1 MTCARCCGVM
11 LKERVYDLLE
21 NDGQAYVSG
30 WGWAY
35 RCFTCGKVSDWI
47 IEQNWQIAANAVTGD
62 PWTMTV
68 KKAVAGWHE
77 Q

>member
-35 RCFTCGKVSDWI
+35 RCVTCGKVSDWI
-47 IEQNWQIAANAVTGD
+47 FEQNWQIAANAVTASQRNGN
-62 PWTMTV
+62 
-68 KKAVAGWHE
+68 ARNEEAGAA
-77 Q
+77 

>member
-11 LKERVYDLLE
+11 LKERLYDLLE

-30 WGWAY
+30 WGWVY
-35 RCFTCGKVSDWI
+35 RYATCGKVSDWI
-47 IEQNWQIAANAVTGD
+47 IEHNWQIAANAVTGD
-62 PWTMTV
+62 PRTMTV
-68 KKAVAGWHE
+68 KKAVAGRHE

>member
-1 MTCARCCGVM
+1 M

-21 NDGQAYVSG
+21 NDGEAYVSG

-35 RCFTCGKVSDWI
+35 RCVTCGKVSDWI

-62 PWTMTV
+62 PRTMTV

>member
-11 LKERVYDLLE
+11 LKERVYDFLE
-21 NDGQAYVSG
+21 NDGQAFVSG

-35 RCFTCGKVSDWI
+35 RCVTCGKVSDWI

-62 PWTMTV
+62 PRTMTV
-68 KKAVAGWHE
+68 KNAVAGWHE